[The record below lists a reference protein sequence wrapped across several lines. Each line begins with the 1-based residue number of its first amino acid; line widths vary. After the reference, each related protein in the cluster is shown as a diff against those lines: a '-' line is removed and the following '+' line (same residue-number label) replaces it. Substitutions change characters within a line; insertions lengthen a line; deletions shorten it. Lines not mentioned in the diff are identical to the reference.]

1 MYIIGREVVRHF
13 KGMSISKKPKEWRQK
28 PQHGP
33 DPTSLILPLW
43 RSPAGKTCQYSKCV
57 FIYSWSQEPQGCSY
71 QAGFSQSLGRTTGAP
86 AWRAVPHHTLSPL
99 CVGPESGSERR
110 QTGHGTH
117 TASIRPGHPPPSIW
131 PPAEECL
138 TGIPGNTQ
146 QPLHSKT
153 ASALGWELALMFY
166 SSKLLS
172 PTPEISSP
180 RYRSCS
186 ISSCFSTVLHAPI
199 SSEYLHIET
208 DRQ

>member
-1 MYIIGREVVRHF
+1 MYIIGREVDRHF

-117 TASIRPGHPPPSIW
+117 TASIRPGHPRTQH
-131 PPAEECL
+131 L
-138 TGIPGNTQ
+138 TTSRGMPGRDSRQHTTAFTQ
-146 QPLHSKT
+146 QN
-153 ASALGWELALMFY
+153 
-166 SSKLLS
+166 
-172 PTPEISSP
+172 
-180 RYRSCS
+180 
-186 ISSCFSTVLHAPI
+186 CFSSGLGIGTHVLFI
-199 SSEYLHIET
+199 
-208 DRQ
+208 